1 MAALCPCCRR
11 EQEHNQRRNEHEAT
25 HVTIIAPFATLDHQR
40 SRSAAIPP
48 AVRQHFHPSAGS
60 QTAQQE
66 DRVAGLDG
74 FGYPLLRVRK
84 KLHRHA
90 LTDYVRYFGNPKPF
104 ATGLFCRWFKLQYTG
119 IRISWP
125 LCLRSR
131 RGQTAPLRLPLPAR
145 IPILYVI
152 LSVLVG
158 ISVVPMYFYSA
169 QVEAINR
176 DRLKTNERLLQN
188 TVTRSLADDIAQHED
203 SLRMA
208 LTNLASSV
216 QVASGGD
223 ISTNNLSAPEL
234 RALLEN
240 FVSSSDDIAYAT
252 VLNSEAKG
260 ISAGRIAPDA
270 FLQRELER
278 AYSAATEGRVYN
290 GQALTVGSGKNART
304 VMLVSTPIM
313 YGGRFLGMIGS
324 IVDLQFLIKRLQEV
338 NRGGLTPYVVDSQG
352 RLVAGA
358 SPDYATGQDMAKLEI
373 VKNFVDEGG
382 KAQLAA
388 TKEFKISDGKHTI
401 DMLGTYSPVT
411 ALDWAV
417 VAQKPR
423 SEAYAGVFEM
433 QRTARL
439 LALLAVLLSIGLS
452 IYVAR
457 KITNPLETLTESS
470 RAIAR
475 GDFSQRVHLKS
486 RTEIG
491 ELADT
496 FNVMSQE
503 LEQFVLDLKRA
514 AEENR
519 ALFMGS
525 IQMLAGAVDE
535 KDPYTKGHSDRVTR
549 YSILIAK
556 EMDLPQSF
564 IETVRISALLH
575 DVGKIGIE
583 DRILKK
589 PGALTPEEF
598 EIMKTHT
605 TKGANILR
613 PVKQLRE
620 MLPGIEL
627 HHEALD
633 GRGYPY
639 GLKEDQIP
647 LLARIIAVADTFDA
661 VTTNRPYQTAHDPL
675 EALRIINSLIGKRLD
690 AKCVAA
696 LTAVFERGEIRIQ
709 RIAKTQAASA
719 AAGNPPA
726 QVTPPAASDAIAAID
741 NSRV

>member
-1 MAALCPCCRR
+1 
-11 EQEHNQRRNEHEAT
+11 
-25 HVTIIAPFATLDHQR
+25 
-40 SRSAAIPP
+40 
-48 AVRQHFHPSAGS
+48 
-60 QTAQQE
+60 
-66 DRVAGLDG
+66 
-74 FGYPLLRVRK
+74 
-84 KLHRHA
+84 
-90 LTDYVRYFGNPKPF
+90 
-104 ATGLFCRWFKLQYTG
+104 
-119 IRISWP
+119 
-125 LCLRSR
+125 
-131 RGQTAPLRLPLPAR
+131 
-145 IPILYVI
+145 
-152 LSVLVG
+152 
-158 ISVVPMYFYSA
+158 
-169 QVEAINR
+169 
-176 DRLKTNERLLQN
+176 
-188 TVTRSLADDIAQHED
+188 
-203 SLRMA
+203 MA
-208 LTNLASSV
+208 LTNLSSAI

-223 ISTNNLSAPEL
+223 ISTEHISAPEL

-252 VLNSEAKG
+252 LLNSEAKG

-270 FLQRELER
+270 FMQRELER
-278 AYSAATEGRVYN
+278 AYSAASEGRIYN
-290 GQALTVGSGKNART
+290 GQALTVGSGKNTRT
-304 VMLVSTPIM
+304 VMLVSTPVM
-313 YGGRFLGMIGS
+313 YGGRFLGMIGGV
-324 IVDLQFLIKRLQEV
+324 VDLQFLIRRLQEV

-358 SPDYATGQDMAKLEI
+358 TSDYATGQDMTRLEI
-373 VKNFVDEGG
+373 VRNFVDEGG

-388 TKEFKISDGKHTI
+388 SKEFKIRNGKDSI

-417 VAQKPR
+417 IAQKPQR
-423 SEAYAGVFEM
+423 EAYREVFEM

-439 LALLAVLLSIGLS
+439 LALLAVLVSMGLS

-457 KITNPLETLTESS
+457 KITNPLEVLTESS

-475 GDFSQRVHLKS
+475 GDFSQRVHLKN

-491 ELADT
+491 ELAET

-503 LEQFVLDLKRA
+503 LEQFVDDLKRA

-549 YSILIAK
+549 YSVLIAK
-556 EMDLPQSF
+556 EMNLPEQF
-564 IETVRISALLH
+564 IETLRISALLH

-639 GLKEDQIP
+639 GLKGDQIP

-661 VTTNRPYQTAHDPL
+661 VTTNRPYQMAHDPTD
-675 EALRIINSLIGKRLD
+675 ALRIINSLIDKRLD
-690 AKCVAA
+690 GQCVAA
-696 LTAVFERGEIRIQ
+696 LNAVFERGEIRIQ
-709 RIAKTQAASA
+709 RILSQKVAA
-719 AAGNPPA
+719 AAGTAPPPPPA
-726 QVTPPAASDAIAAID
+726 PVSPAATSDVISAID